1 MTGLLIAALLAAI
14 TAAAIFVARR
24 SAGGTAGWEAV
35 AAALL
40 VGLAGYAWQGRP
52 ALDGSPRSG
61 TQRASAALDEQLINV
76 RNTLGNKFSPGA
88 RWLTLSDGLARQG
101 DSQDAVNILV
111 SAVRAYPEDADLWA
125 GLGTAL
131 VMHSGGVLSP
141 AAEYAYRKALDIQP
155 GARTALFFYGLSLAQ
170 SGQATPARAMWV
182 ELLDGLP
189 PQSPFRAEMERNIAT
204 LDAMAPG
211 NPAAAPPVAP

>member
-1 MTGLLIAALLAAI
+1 MTGLLLAALLAAA
-14 TAAAIFVARR
+14 TAAAILFARR
-24 SAGGTAGWEAV
+24 GGGAAGWEAV
-35 AAALL
+35 VAALL

-61 TQRASAALDEQLINV
+61 EQRASAALDERLIGL

-88 RWLTLSDGLARQG
+88 RWLTLSDGLARSG

-111 SAVRAYPEDADLWA
+111 SAVHAYPKDADLWA

-131 VMHSGGVLSP
+131 VMHGGGVLSP
-141 AAEYAYRKALDIQP
+141 AAEYAYQQALAVQP
-155 GARTALFFYGLSLAQ
+155 GARSALFFYGLSLAQ
-170 SGQATPARAMWV
+170 NGQAGPARSMWV

-189 PQSPFRAEMERNIAT
+189 PQSPFRAEMERNIAM
-204 LDAMAPG
+204 LDGLGAG
-211 NPAAAPPVAP
+211 NPAAPSTGP

>member
-1 MTGLLIAALLAAI
+1 MTGLLIAALLAAG
-14 TAAAIFVARR
+14 TAAAILFARR
-24 SAGGTAGWEAV
+24 GGGGATGWEAV
-35 AAALL
+35 VAALL

-61 TQRASAALDEQLINV
+61 EQRASAALDERLISL

-101 DSQDAVNILV
+101 ESQDAVNILV
-111 SAVRAYPEDADLWA
+111 SALRAYPKDADLWS

-131 VMHSGGVLSP
+131 VMHGGGVLSP
-141 AAEYAYRKALDIQP
+141 AAEYAYQQALAIEP
-155 GARTALFFYGLSLAQ
+155 GARPALFFYGLSLAQ
-170 SGQATPARAMWV
+170 NGQTGPARSMWV

-189 PQSPFRAEMERNIAT
+189 PQSPFRAEMERNIAA
-204 LDAMAPG
+204 LDGLVAASP
-211 NPAAAPPVAP
+211 AAPPAAP